1 MGCATRLIRIV
12 TKTMENILE
21 VRGLK
26 THFKFDEGT
35 VRAVDG
41 VDFHIKPQG
50 TLGIVG
56 ESGCGKSVTAQSI
69 MRLLPRA
76 AKIAGGQ
83 MLFRYPD
90 ANGQEQ
96 VADLAKIDE
105 DGREMLQIRGNRIAM
120 VFQEPMTALSPVHSI
135 GEQLIE
141 AIRLHQPLSKREAR
155 DLGIEMLRKVGIP
168 RANERIDDY
177 SFQLSG
183 GLRQRA
189 MIAIAL
195 CNRPQLL
202 IADEPTTALDV
213 TIQAQILR
221 LIKELQAEY
230 AMSVMIITHD
240 LGVIARMADEV
251 AVMYRG
257 RVVEFAD
264 VDTIFHD
271 PRHPYTQALLRS
283 IPKVDAARRG
293 RLVSIRG
300 SVPEPFALVPGCP
313 FHPRCDHAIAG
324 VCNVGAP
331 PALTT
336 VTKNH
341 QAACVLV
348 TDGVKVDEETRVEG
362 QVHA

>member
-1 MGCATRLIRIV
+1 
-12 TKTMENILE
+12 MENILE
-21 VRGLK
+21 VKGLK
-26 THFKFDEGT
+26 THFKFEEGI

-76 AKIAGGQ
+76 AKITDGQ
-83 MLFRYPD
+83 ILFRYAD
-90 ANGQEQ
+90 ANNREQ
-96 VADLAKIDE
+96 IVDLAKIDE
-105 DGREMLQIRGNRIAM
+105 DGREMLHIRGNRISM

-135 GEQLIE
+135 GEQLVE
-141 AIRLHQPLSKREAR
+141 AIRLHQDLSKREAR
-155 DLGIEMLRKVGIP
+155 NLGIEMLRKVGIP
-168 RANERIDDY
+168 RADQRIDDY

-195 CNRPQLL
+195 VNRPLLL

-221 LIKELQAEY
+221 LIKELQDEY

-283 IPKVDAARRG
+283 IPKVDAERTAR
-293 RLVSIRG
+293 LTSIRG
-300 SVPEPFALVPGCP
+300 SVPEPFAIVPGCP

-331 PALTT
+331 PALTPIT
-336 VTKNH
+336 RTH
-341 QAACVLV
+341 RAACVLV
-348 TDGVKVDEETRVEG
+348 TDGVKIDEGSAEAAQFESGSVAEG
-362 QVHA
+362 KVHA

>member
-1 MGCATRLIRIV
+1 
-12 TKTMENILE
+12 MENILE
-21 VRGLK
+21 VKGLK
-26 THFKFDEGT
+26 THFKFDEGI

-41 VDFHIKPQG
+41 VDFHIKPKG

-76 AKIAGGQ
+76 AKIVDGQ
-83 MLFRYPD
+83 ILFRYPASKD
-90 ANGQEQ
+90 EGGNREQ
-96 VADLAKIDE
+96 IVDLAKINE

-120 VFQEPMTALSPVHSI
+120 IFQEPMTALSPVHSI
-135 GEQLIE
+135 GEQLVE
-141 AIRLHQPLSKREAR
+141 AIRLHQDLSKREAR
-155 DLGIEMLRKVGIP
+155 NLGIEMLRKVGIP
-168 RANERIDDY
+168 RADQRIDDY

-195 CNRPQLL
+195 CNRPLLL

-221 LIKELQAEY
+221 LIKELQTEY
-230 AMSVMIITHD
+230 AMSAMIITHD

-271 PRHPYTQALLRS
+271 PQHPYTQALLRS
-283 IPKVDAARRG
+283 IPKVDALRTAR
-293 RLVSIRG
+293 LTSIRG
-300 SVPEPFALVPGCP
+300 SVPEPFAIVPGCP
-313 FHPRCDHAIAG
+313 FHPRCDHTIAG

-331 PALTT
+331 PALTP
-336 VTKNH
+336 VTAHHK
-341 QAACVLV
+341 AACVLV
-348 TDGVKVDEETRVEG
+348 TGGVKVEEGTGERGRSNEVK
-362 QVHA
+362 VHA

>member
-1 MGCATRLIRIV
+1 MKL
-12 TKTMENILE
+12 MENVLE
-21 VRGLK
+21 VEGLK
-26 THFKFDEGT
+26 TYFQFDEGT

-41 VDFHIKPQG
+41 VNFHIKPQQ

-69 MRLLPRA
+69 MRLLPGSAMIIDGSIRFQYA
-76 AKIAGGQ
+76 GAQGIEVVDLAQIDEESRTMLDIRGGKIA
-83 MLFRYPD
+83 M
-90 ANGQEQ
+90 
-96 VADLAKIDE
+96 I
-105 DGREMLQIRGNRIAM
+105 
-120 VFQEPMTALSPVHSI
+120 FQEPMTALSPVHTI

-141 AIRLHQPLSKREAR
+141 AILLHQPLTKRAAR

-168 RANERIDDY
+168 RPEQRIDDY
-177 SFQLSG
+177 SYQLSG

-195 CNRPQLL
+195 CNQPVLL

-240 LGVIARMADEV
+240 LGVIARMANEV

-264 VDTIFHD
+264 VQTIFHD
-271 PRHPYTQALLRS
+271 PKHPYTKALLQS
-283 IPKVDAARRG
+283 IPKIDAPRAD
-293 RLVSIRG
+293 RLSSIRG
-300 SVPEPFALVPGCP
+300 TVPEPFAVVPGCP
-313 FHPRCDHAIAG
+313 FHPRCDWAIEG
-324 VCNVGAP
+324 ICNVGAP
-331 PALTT
+331 PALET
-336 VTKNH
+336 VALNH
-341 QAACVLV
+341 QVACVL
-348 TDGVKVDEETRVEG
+348 ETEPELKEVAANVRS
-362 QVHA
+362 Q